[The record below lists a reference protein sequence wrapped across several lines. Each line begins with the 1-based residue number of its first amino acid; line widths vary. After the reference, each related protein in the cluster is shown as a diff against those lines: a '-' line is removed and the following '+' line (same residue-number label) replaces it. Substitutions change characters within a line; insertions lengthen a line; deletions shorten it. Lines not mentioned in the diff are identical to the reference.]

1 MSIIKVLAL
10 EHLECQK
17 LKLIGGLP
25 MLKPLGDRIVLR
37 VKKEEE
43 KSIGGIVLA
52 TNAQE
57 KPSTAEVVAVGE
69 GKRTHR
75 GDLLAPSVAIGDLVV
90 FEKFAGTEIKDGGDE
105 FLIVREGDI
114 LAIVD

>member
-1 MSIIKVLAL
+1 
-10 EHLECQK
+10 
-17 LKLIGGLP
+17 

-43 KSIGGIVLA
+43 KSVGGIVLT

-57 KPSTAEVVAVGE
+57 KPSTAEVIAVGQ
-69 GKRTHR
+69 GSRTHH
-75 GDLLAPSVAIGDLVV
+75 GAIIEPSVKVGDIVV
-90 FEKFAGTEIKDGGDE
+90 FEKFAGNEIKDGTDE

-114 LAIVD
+114 LAIVE

>member
-1 MSIIKVLAL
+1 
-10 EHLECQK
+10 
-17 LKLIGGLP
+17 

-43 KSIGGIVLA
+43 KSVGGIVLT

-57 KPSTAEVVAVGE
+57 KPSTAEVIAVGE
-69 GKRTHR
+69 GKQTHH
-75 GDLLAPSVAIGDLVV
+75 GKVIAPSVAVGDIVV
-90 FEKFAGTEIKDGGDE
+90 FEKFAGTEIKDGAE
-105 FLIVREGDI
+105 TLLIVRESDI

>member
-1 MSIIKVLAL
+1 
-10 EHLECQK
+10 
-17 LKLIGGLP
+17 

-43 KSIGGIVLA
+43 KSVGGIVLA
-52 TNAQE
+52 TSAQE

-69 GKRTHR
+69 GARSHHGQVIAPAVAV
-75 GDLLAPSVAIGDLVV
+75 GDVVV
-90 FEKFAGTEIKDGGDE
+90 FEKFAGTEIKDGSDE
-105 FLIVREGDI
+105 LLIVREGDI